1 LYDVIGCAR
10 IFTVLKSR
18 RLFEKAGFQRVVDSS
33 MKKGDAGVARVRKG
47 AVPASSKH
55 GRDARGRIGEAKDP
69 IAAGRVFSPAGGFFS
84 SASGVDGLA
93 PIDGEVHVAV
103 VEAPVS
109 LVPRSASCF
118 P

>member
-1 LYDVIGCAR
+1 MMLLA
-10 IFTVLKSR
+10 VLE
-18 RLFEKAGFQRVVDSS
+18 LFQLATRSTLRE
-33 MKKGDAGVARVRKG
+33 KGDSGVARVRKG
-47 AVPASSKH
+47 VVPSSPQQD
-55 GRDARGRIGEAKDP
+55 RDARRRIGETKDP

-84 SASGVDGLA
+84 SAIGVDGLV
-93 PIDGEVHVAV
+93 PIDGGVQVAV